1 MNHDE
6 LTIMDLINEIRIKH
20 SGRILKHQ
28 IIELAERHNFSPMHT
43 ILLIG
48 SLKEEGR
55 ISEPI
60 AGVYRILEYTI
71 RTTTQQTLD

>member
-6 LTIMDLINEIRIKH
+6 LLIMDLIKEIHIRH
-20 SGRILKHQ
+20 TGRILKHMV
-28 IIELAERHNFSPMHT
+28 IELAERHNFSPMHT
-43 ILLIG
+43 ILLIE

-60 AGVYRILEYTI
+60 AGVYRILGYMI
-71 RTTTQQTLD
+71 KNTTQKTLD